1 MNIVKSLHS
10 SLLHKCFSYQEK
22 HYFTVSVLW
31 GFNLTTGE
39 PVLEQEMW
47 ESIGDMLGKSE
58 LFDAGM
64 PKPNAELLV
73 QGSCFVANGE
83 AVNANRVSVLL
94 GSISKELLVF
104 GDRHWIKGMGIGWGV
119 SDPELFTEMPV
130 SYGNAFGGKEHA
142 PNPVGKGIDAIDLN
156 GEPTV
161 PLPNIEYANQLIGSP
176 KDKPQPA
183 SLNRTDIMC
192 EQRLSNAGTYDQK
205 YIETRM
211 PGFPDDMNYDYF
223 NDAASDQWV
232 EGYFNGDEQ
241 YEIRNMHPQHSIIK
255 GQIPGV
261 TGRVFVN
268 HQVNDVVEFKEIPTQ
283 LDTVWFFPNAELGV
297 MIHRGTLEVSEDDGA
312 DIKQLLVANENIK
325 DTPREP
331 THYQNELALRTDPTE
346 SFKYLLYTAPLIP
359 EGTKCGFKVI
369 QDKADFSM
377 ELLGKENMENFAEVK
392 KLEAEAAMNQQL
404 EDAKKQLV
412 DVGENTKHIDDMVK
426 QLADAK
432 DNPAPLSPEMQK
444 IADIMEKVLPGMMAD
459 PKNIDLTKLN
469 LKAMDELK
477 EHMEK
482 MQVKKKAE
490 AKQQLTDQIDKLKE
504 MGAGSESE
512 DQIAQLE
519 NVVTE
524 MDLPPILPRIDV
536 EAIIGQLK
544 SQQTE
549 MDKQLLQMQSMGLP
563 EEQLLKMKNSF
574 NVEAIEQQTREGLE
588 KACDGYRMGAHFIET
603 GRSPHAGCEGNIR
616 EQLIKAYQSR
626 GKTSQGDYA
635 YVDLS
640 GLDLSGIS
648 LSGSYL
654 EYADLTNTNLTN
666 ANLSKAILSHAIVCN
681 TNFTNANLCEAN
693 LGAIDFDGAEFVN
706 ADLTGATLS
715 KSNISKTTFKQCKMA
730 EKMDMFLETKFDHAS
745 FIECDLNKNVFIDA
759 DISGCDF
766 TGSNLSES
774 SFVNPIMTHAI
785 FSRANLSG
793 TNFVTAVADGS
804 RFDHA
809 TLKNVRF
816 VGESSLEN
824 ADFRGADA
832 SEANLRD
839 CNLQKAKFAESTL
852 LKSDFG
858 GANLKHADFEKAN
871 AVGAQ
876 FNKADLTFATLQRA
890 NLMEGS
896 MYKSILS
903 STQFTQSNLYGV
915 NFLGC
920 TIGETDFT
928 GAHVEQT
935 IFKDWKP

>member
-1 MNIVKSLHS
+1 MNIVKSLHA
-10 SLLHKCFSYQEK
+10 SLLHKSFSFQEK

-58 LFDAGM
+58 LFDTGM

-83 AVNANRVSVLL
+83 AVNANRVSVSL

-130 SYGNAFGGKEHA
+130 SYSNAFGGKEHA
-142 PNPVGKGIDAIDLN
+142 PNPVGKGIDAIDMN

-192 EQRLSNAGTYDQK
+192 EQRMSNSGTYDQK

-211 PGFPDDMNYDYF
+211 PGFPDDLNYDYF
-223 NDAASDQWV
+223 NDATKDQQIN
-232 EGYFNGDEQ
+232 GYFNNDEL
-241 YEIRNMHPQHSIIK
+241 YEIRNMHPLHSIIK

-261 TGRVFVN
+261 TGRAFVN
-268 HQVNDVVEFKEIPTQ
+268 HQVDGVVEFKEIPTQ
-283 LDTVWFFPNAELGV
+283 LDTVWFFPGAELGV

-325 DTPREP
+325 DIPREP

-369 QDKADFSM
+369 QDKAGFPL
-377 ELLGKENMENFAEVK
+377 ELLGKENMENFTEAK
-392 KLEAEAAMNQQL
+392 KLEAEATMNQQL

-412 DVGENTKHIDDMVK
+412 DAGEDTKHIDDMVK

-432 DNPAPLSPEMQK
+432 DNPAPLTPEMQK
-444 IADIMEKVLPGMMAD
+444 IADITEKVLPGMMAD

-482 MQVKKKAE
+482 MQVEKKLE
-490 AKQQLTDQIDKLKE
+490 AKQQLIDQIDKLKE

-544 SQQTE
+544 SQHAE

-574 NVEAIEQQTREGLE
+574 NVEAIEQQTRE
-588 KACDGYRMGAHFIET
+588 
-603 GRSPHAGCEGNIR
+603 
-616 EQLIKAYQSR
+616 QLIKAYQSR

-640 GLDLSGIS
+640 GLDLSGID

-666 ANLSKAILSHAIVCN
+666 ANLSKAILSHAIVTH
-681 TNFTNANLCEAN
+681 TNFTNANLVEAN
-693 LGAIDFDGAEFVN
+693 LGAIDFDGAEFN
-706 ADLTGATLS
+706 SADLTGVTLS
-715 KSNISKTTFKQCKMA
+715 KSNISKTTFSQCKMA
-730 EKMDMFLETKFDHAS
+730 EKMDMFLETKFDHAN
-745 FIECDLNKNVFIDA
+745 FIECDLHKNVFIDV

-766 TGSNLSES
+766 TDSDLSES
-774 SFVNPIMTHAI
+774 SFVNPILKNAI

-793 TNFVTAVADGS
+793 TNFVKAIADGS
-804 RFDHA
+804 TFDKA
-809 TLKNVRF
+809 SMKNVRF
-816 VGESSLEN
+816 VAESSLEN
-824 ADFRGADA
+824 ADFHGADA
-832 SEANLRD
+832 SEANFRD

-858 GANLKHADFEKAN
+858 GSNLKHADFEKAN
-871 AVGAQ
+871 AIGAQ
-876 FNKADLTFATLQRA
+876 FNKADLTFVTLQRA

-896 MYKSILS
+896 MYKAILS

-928 GAHVEQT
+928 GANVEQT